1 MTAIKYDSTT
11 AVLSLLDQRLLPT
24 ETKYLEFRTAEE
36 VRSRDNCCES
46 QCP

>member
-11 AVLSLLDQRLLPT
+11 AVLSLLDQRLLPN

-36 VRSRDNCCES
+36 VRPRDNYCS
-46 QCP
+46 V